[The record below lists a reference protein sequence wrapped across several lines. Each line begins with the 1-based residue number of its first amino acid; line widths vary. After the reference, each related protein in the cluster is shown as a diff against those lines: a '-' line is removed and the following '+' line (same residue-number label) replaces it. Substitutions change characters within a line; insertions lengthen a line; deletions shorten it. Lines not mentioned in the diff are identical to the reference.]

1 MTDNHLPTPT
11 GQQCNENA
19 IETPLLAPIAVHK
32 RTPFT
37 HVRNRNQKS
46 SSTSVPT
53 VKIIPMNEPPT
64 WPSKSPTRYT
74 TPQKTLNGPSNFV
87 EYSYQLEELCKNL
100 LIEKTLGIAFKTF
113 ADHSYQFVCILQIS
127 TEDKDYIVDAISLR
141 NQLFLLNDILSN
153 PQICKIVYERNLVL
167 SLMYNLLGLD
177 LVNVYD
183 INQMALRY
191 NISSNNTFDLGQ
203 KLCNSTAELSRSLEG
218 ADWRFRPLPNEM
230 RNYAHQETALLIPIY
245 RELQNLEKLHGG
257 PPMNPSTE
265 AAPNIA
271 DLFSSASWRISNR
284 ALCMQGG
291 NTNNLHEPVGFSEDL
306 KSIGNVPDSMEEI
319 YILSNANRKRNK
331 EKKKMK
337 GDNAKL
343 DSQFAI
349 EEEEEEEETTA
360 ESETQQK
367 QLPNPEEFMRKIG
380 WLSEDKEGHKT
391 LSLTPEPRTAH
402 RRTKSGDGSERTK
415 HKRRGKRHR
424 KQSSCTF
431 PPKGGFPFND
441 PNQSTSAS
449 PFARRSPKKPPRN

>member
-191 NISSNNTFDLGQ
+191 SMYSNFHIII
-203 KLCNSTAELSRSLEG
+203 SLE
-218 ADWRFRPLPNEM
+218 N
-230 RNYAHQETALLIPIY
+230 
-245 RELQNLEKLHGG
+245 
-257 PPMNPSTE
+257 
-265 AAPNIA
+265 
-271 DLFSSASWRISNR
+271 SNFYF
-284 ALCMQGG
+284 CI
-291 NTNNLHEPVGFSEDL
+291 V
-306 KSIGNVPDSMEEI
+306 V
-319 YILSNANRKRNK
+319 
-331 EKKKMK
+331 
-337 GDNAKL
+337 
-343 DSQFAI
+343 
-349 EEEEEEEETTA
+349 
-360 ESETQQK
+360 
-367 QLPNPEEFMRKIG
+367 
-380 WLSEDKEGHKT
+380 
-391 LSLTPEPRTAH
+391 
-402 RRTKSGDGSERTK
+402 
-415 HKRRGKRHR
+415 
-424 KQSSCTF
+424 
-431 PPKGGFPFND
+431 
-441 PNQSTSAS
+441 
-449 PFARRSPKKPPRN
+449 